1 MLGLTNL
8 IKKIKI
14 LLKLVTV
21 LVIVF
26 IIILFEFG
34 GAYYSLEMF
43 GSLAATGWVIFC
55 TVAILAIFMA
65 ISDMKAIDEE

>member
-8 IKKIKI
+8 IKKIKV
-14 LLKLVTV
+14 LLKLVAI
-21 LVIVF
+21 LALVF

-43 GSLAATGWVIFC
+43 GSLVATGWVIFC
-55 TVAILAIFMA
+55 TVAILATFMA
-65 ISDMKAIDEE
+65 IHDMKAIDEE